1 MPDAHR
7 AAFLAFE
14 DGGCIRARMG
24 RRMHGSGC
32 RSPCIED
39 RVRAD
44 GRPDRGNFPEQ
55 IERQGCHHIGNIE
68 SMSTTRRWNVTN
80 TMRSLIVLA
89 GAVLCCVPTDA
100 TAGDA
105 SQPRRFLTFSSRLS
119 DAWIM
124 KHGSEYVFVWGES
137 DGNKRDPVRADVW
150 KQYAPNT
157 ELSTYFPYG
166 RDPARADPASWQKS
180 HPDWIAYRC
189 DGETM
194 AELFDKPIVPLDI
207 SNPQVVAW
215 QVGNFVNGQYRDIAL
230 DNFSTSNVERECGVK
245 RNGRFVR
252 QYTEDR
258 AGTERFAEA
267 KVAWLERVTAQL
279 HEAGKTV
286 TVNYQID
293 RPVDSPLVRRI
304 TKAVDSVLTEEM
316 FPPRHKGR
324 FKAILD
330 YADRLKREGKGFYAI
345 YEIEVPSADTVQS
358 VMAAYLIYA
367 WSRSAVS
374 ISAVQDYG
382 SEPKYGGFDRS
393 VGTPCEEYR
402 NSGGIYS
409 RRYAGGVTVFADPMS
424 PVAAVYRVP
433 PGFSDVSGKPAPSAL
448 ELKPGEGRI
457 LYRTGVMTC
466 S

>member
-1 MPDAHR
+1 
-7 AAFLAFE
+7 
-14 DGGCIRARMG
+14 
-24 RRMHGSGC
+24 
-32 RSPCIED
+32 
-39 RVRAD
+39 
-44 GRPDRGNFPEQ
+44 
-55 IERQGCHHIGNIE
+55 
-68 SMSTTRRWNVTN
+68 MSTTRNWGVTN
-80 TMRSLIVLA
+80 TMRALAVLA
-89 GAVLCCVPTDA
+89 GALLCRVSVHA

-105 SQPRRFLTFSSRLS
+105 PQPRKFLTFSSRLP
-119 DAWIM
+119 DTWIM
-124 KHGSEYVFVWGES
+124 KHGSEYAFVWGES
-137 DGNKRDPVRADVW
+137 DGNKRNPARADVW
-150 KQYAPNT
+150 KRYAPNT
-157 ELSTYFPYG
+157 VLSTYFPYG
-166 RDPARADPASWQKS
+166 RDPARADPASWEKS
-180 HPDWIAYRC
+180 HPEWIAYRC

-194 AELFDKPIVPLDI
+194 AKLFDKPIVPLDI

-230 DNFSTSNVERECGVK
+230 DNFSTSNVERDCGVK

-252 QYTEDR
+252 QYTDDR

-279 HEAGKTV
+279 HDAGKTV

-293 RPVDSPLVRRI
+293 RPVDSPLVGRI

-316 FPPRHKGR
+316 FPPRRKDR

-330 YADRLKREGKGFYAI
+330 YADRLKREDKGFYAI
-345 YEIEVPSADTVQS
+345 YEIGAPSADNAQS
-358 VMAAYLIYA
+358 AMAAYLIYA
-367 WSRSAVS
+367 WSKSAVS

-393 VGTPCEEYR
+393 VGAPCEEYR

-448 ELKPGEGRI
+448 ELEPGEGRVF
-457 LYRTGVMTC
+457 YRTGVMTC
-466 S
+466 